1 MAHIFQCSR
10 ILIHFEKLI
19 TMSERERMTQP
30 TSGSNKPGT
39 EKRGKGISAGTDT
52 QTRLDALNT
61 SKNKK
66 AKNKDD
72 KKN

>member
-1 MAHIFQCSR
+1 
-10 ILIHFEKLI
+10 
-19 TMSERERMTQP
+19 MSEKEKITQP
-30 TSGSNKPGT
+30 TSGSNKLGTETT

-52 QTRLDALNT
+52 QTHLAALNT

-66 AKNKDD
+66 TKNKVD